1 MLSIQTDVNSLNI
14 QNNLGVNNA
23 SMQTAVQ
30 RLSSGF
36 RINSAADDS
45 AGYAIA
51 ANLSKTNASLQAGT
65 NNAMQASAMLN
76 IANAGVNQIK
86 DMLVRLQTLA
96 TEAASGNNS
105 SAADA
110 NLNTEAGKLITEI
123 NNIAS
128 STSYNG
134 VNLLDGTG
142 GSSLTIQVGDTND
155 RDPAGDAGSVHQV
168 HDRQLR
174 RYWHWLAGVALSSL
188 DISTQSGA
196 TAALGT
202 LSTAMTR
209 SVDGSCQAGC
219 VGEPAELRQL
229 VSVLGNDADVVCDL
243 HDQGR
248 QHGAGNGQLH
258 QVLDPGAGRNVH
270 AGPDQAGRA
279 ERPVSVPVI
288 GA

>member
-14 QNNLGVNNA
+14 QNNLSVNNS

-51 ANLSKTNASLQAGT
+51 ANLSKTNASLQAGS

-105 SAADA
+105 SSADA
-110 NLNTEAGKLITEI
+110 NLNTEAGKLLTEI
-123 NNIAS
+123 NNIA
-128 STSYNG
+128 TATQYNG
-134 VNLLDGTG
+134 VSLLDGTG
-142 GSSLTIQVGDTND
+142 GSALTIQVGDTNTSTQQVTLD
-155 RDPAGDAGSVHQV
+155 LSTKFTTASFGAAGTG
-168 HDRQLR
+168 
-174 RYWHWLAGVALSSL
+174 AGVALGSL

-202 LSTAMTR
+202 LSTAMADLSTAAAGLGA
-209 SVDGSCQAGC
+209 SVNQLNYVNSYLSSATTQMSSAISTIKDANMAQEMANYTKSSILVQAGTSMLAQTKQ
-219 VGEPAELRQL
+219 AEQN
-229 VSVLGNDADVVCDL
+229 VLSL
-243 HDQGR
+243 FR
-248 QHGAGNGQLH
+248 
-258 QVLDPGAGRNVH
+258 
-270 AGPDQAGRA
+270 
-279 ERPVSVPVI
+279 
-288 GA
+288 

>member
-14 QNNLGVNNA
+14 QNNLSVNN
-23 SMQTAVQ
+23 SGMQTAVQ

-36 RINSAADDS
+36 RINTAADDS

-51 ANLSKTNASLQAGT
+51 ANLSKTNASLQAGS

-105 SAADA
+105 AAADA
-110 NLNTEAGKLITEI
+110 NLNTEAGKLLTEI

-128 STSYNG
+128 ATQYNG

-142 GSSLTIQVGDTND
+142 GSALTIQVGDTNTSTQQVTLD
-155 RDPAGDAGSVHQV
+155 LSTKFTTASFGAAGTAG
-168 HDRQLR
+168 
-174 RYWHWLAGVALSSL
+174 GVALSTL
-188 DISTQSGA
+188 DISTQTGA

-202 LSTAMTR
+202 LSTAMSDLSTAAAGLGA
-209 SVDGSCQAGC
+209 SVNQLNYVNSYLSSATTQMSSAISTIKDANMAQEMANYTKSSILVQAGTSMLAQTKQ
-219 VGEPAELRQL
+219 AEQN
-229 VSVLGNDADVVCDL
+229 VLSL
-243 HDQGR
+243 FR
-248 QHGAGNGQLH
+248 
-258 QVLDPGAGRNVH
+258 
-270 AGPDQAGRA
+270 
-279 ERPVSVPVI
+279 
-288 GA
+288 

>member
-14 QNNLGVNNA
+14 QNNLSVNNS

-105 SAADA
+105 SSADA
-110 NLNTEAGKLITEI
+110 NLNTEAGKLLTEI

-128 STSYNG
+128 ATQYNG

-142 GSSLTIQVGDTND
+142 GSALTIQVGDTNTSTQQVTLD
-155 RDPAGDAGSVHQV
+155 LSTKFTTASFGTAGSTG
-168 HDRQLR
+168 
-174 RYWHWLAGVALSSL
+174 GVALSSL
-188 DISTQSGA
+188 DISTQTGA

-202 LSTAMTR
+202 LSTAMKDLSTAAAGLGA
-209 SVDGSCQAGC
+209 SVNQLNYVNSYLSSATTQMSSAISTIKDANMAQEMANYTKSSILVQAGTSMLAQTKQ
-219 VGEPAELRQL
+219 AEQN
-229 VSVLGNDADVVCDL
+229 VLSL
-243 HDQGR
+243 FR
-248 QHGAGNGQLH
+248 
-258 QVLDPGAGRNVH
+258 
-270 AGPDQAGRA
+270 
-279 ERPVSVPVI
+279 
-288 GA
+288 